1 MFSDELLKIS
11 WEETTERINAKT
23 DADVRRALS
32 KERCSVDDFMA
43 LISPAAAPYLE
54 NMARLSRKYTEER
67 FGKTMS
73 MFIPLYITNS
83 CTNSCVYCGF
93 HISNP
98 MPRTILTEEEIVKE
112 YEAIKKLAPFENLL
126 IVTGENPAKAGVPY
140 LAKALDLAKP
150 YFSNLKI
157 EVMPL
162 SAEEYA
168 ELTRHGMNGVICFQE
183 TYHRENYNIYHPRGM
198 KSKFEWRVNGF
209 DRMGQAGVHSIGM
222 GVLIGL
228 EKEWRTDITMMAYH
242 LRYLQKHYWKT
253 KYSVNFPRMRPSEN
267 GGFQPNCIMTDRE
280 LAQVTFAMRIFDH
293 DVDIS
298 YSTREPAA
306 IRDNMATLGVTTMS
320 AESKTEPGG
329 YCCYPQ
335 SLEQFAVSD
344 DRTAVEVEAAL
355 RRVGREPVWK
365 DWDASLEAS
374 SFSLNGKNFS
384 PNI

>member
-1 MFSDELLKIS
+1 MFSDELEHIS
-11 WEETTERINAKT
+11 WEETTARIHAKT

-32 KERCSVDDFMA
+32 KEHCNVEDFMA

-54 NMARLSRKYTEER
+54 TMARLSKKYTEAR
-67 FGKTMS
+67 FGKTIS
-73 MFIPLYITNS
+73 MFVPLYITNS

-98 MPRTILTEEEIVKE
+98 MPRTILTEEEIVNE
-112 YEAIKKLAPFENLL
+112 YKAIKKLAPFENLL
-126 IVTGENPAKAGVPY
+126 LVTGENPAKAGVPY
-140 LAKALDLAKP
+140 IARALDLAKP

-162 SAEEYA
+162 KTEEYA
-168 ELTRHGMNGVICFQE
+168 TLKEH
-183 TYHRENYNIYHPRGM
+183 
-198 KSKFEWRVNGF
+198 
-209 DRMGQAGVHSIGM
+209 GM

-242 LRYLQKHYWKT
+242 LRYLQKHYWQT

-267 GGFQPNCIMTDRE
+267 GGFQPNVIMSDRE

-298 YSTREPAA
+298 YSTREPAD
-306 IRDNMATLGVTTMS
+306 IRDHMATLGVTTMS

-329 YCCYPQ
+329 YYSYPQ
-335 SLEQFAVSD
+335 TLEQFHVSD
-344 DRTAVEVEAAL
+344 ERKAVEVDKAL
-355 RRVGREPVWK
+355 KRLGREPVWK
-365 DWDASLEAS
+365 DWDASFDLKA
-374 SFSLNGKNFS
+374 FKR
-384 PNI
+384 